1 MVVDERGRAGAD
13 REAAREVEQFDDDV
27 EVEVE
32 VEVEVVEQEEEVVE
46 VVEAAAERL
55 RLESVK

>member
-32 VEVEVVEQEEEVVE
+32 VEVVEQEEEVVE